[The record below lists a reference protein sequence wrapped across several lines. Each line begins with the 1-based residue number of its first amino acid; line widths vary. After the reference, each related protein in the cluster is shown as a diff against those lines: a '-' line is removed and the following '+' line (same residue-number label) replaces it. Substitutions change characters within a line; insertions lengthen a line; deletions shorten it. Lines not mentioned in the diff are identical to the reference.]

1 VKYLIP
7 VSVLFTMIL
16 FMASPV
22 FAQMSS
28 AKGSA
33 AISVGTLLEATDE
46 THSWDPVLSTYIKI
60 PQDKELVF
68 DVSLECGLYT
78 DTLVRSKGGS
88 KDTSTAMAD
97 VKVHV
102 FLQRILGADE
112 NGDFI
117 LSDAKIYA
125 YPGDEDSGVT
135 FCRREQQLMAKFQ
148 GIFQTCEETVVVIDP
163 YTGLER
169 EECAAY
175 GENTC
180 LDVTAVDEN
189 GDGVIDDYVTT
200 LDVECLDYEEVQL
213 IQDTVS
219 ANAFNFVSPNLD
231 QGEYKV
237 TVASEI
243 KTSADFANGGAAA
256 KGMIGFGSLVV
267 DEIRF
272 INGDTGQNK

>member
-1 VKYLIP
+1 MKHLVW
-7 VSVLFTMIL
+7 VSVLFAMISFL
-16 FMASPV
+16 ASPV

-33 AISVGTLLEATDE
+33 AISGATLLEATNE
-46 THSWDPVLSTYIKI
+46 THSWDPVLSSYIKI

-102 FLQRILGADE
+102 ALQKIEGVDANGNFILGE
-112 NGDFI
+112 KF
-117 LSDAKIYA
+117 YA
-125 YPGDEDSGVT
+125 YPGDGDSGVT
-135 FCRREQQLMAKFQ
+135 YCRREQQLMAKFQ
-148 GIFQTCEETVVVIDP
+148 GIFQTCEETVVVTDP
-163 YTGLER
+163 YTGLDR
-169 EECAAY
+169 EECIAY

-180 LDVTAVDEN
+180 LDVTAVDDD

-200 LDVECLDYEEVQL
+200 VDVDCLDYEEVQL

-237 TVASEI
+237 TVEAEI
-243 KTSADFANGGAAA
+243 KTSDDFANGGAAA
-256 KGMIGFGSLVV
+256 KGMIGLGSMVI
-267 DEIRF
+267 DEVRF